1 MVPIVSGPVLQTF
14 GERINLQ
21 RVIKFLSVG
30 AVCTVLQYVLFFGI
44 LKVSGFELWWQITAV
59 NALAFIASTQTNYL
73 LSFHFTWSDR
83 KKPVHGFLGEVASLV
98 KFNLMAL
105 TSLIANTFVFG
116 VFILVLSHLPSLI
129 AGTVAGLVLSY
140 IVSHRFVFAT
150 KHHEPQVTVIIHQ
163 KTSSEGKA

>member
-21 RVIKFLSVG
+21 RVIKFLTVG
-30 AVCTVLQYVLFFGI
+30 VVCTSLQYALFFGI
-44 LKVSGFELWWQITAV
+44 LSTAWFELWWQITAV
-59 NALAFIASTQTNYL
+59 NAFAFIVSTQTNYL

-83 KKPVHGFLGEVASLV
+83 KKPAHGFLGEIASLV

-105 TSLIANTFVFG
+105 TSLTTNTFVFG
-116 VFILVLSHLPSLI
+116 LSILVLNHLPSLVF
-129 AGTVAGLVLSY
+129 GTVAGLVLSY
-140 IVSHRFVFAT
+140 IASHRFVFAI